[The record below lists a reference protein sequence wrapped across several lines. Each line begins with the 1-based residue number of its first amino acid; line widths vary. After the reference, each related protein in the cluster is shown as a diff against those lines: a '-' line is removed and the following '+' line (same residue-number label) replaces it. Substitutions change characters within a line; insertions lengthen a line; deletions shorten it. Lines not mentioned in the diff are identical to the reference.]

1 MIEGPEADTPLTPQ
15 PRGPEPR
22 GTTQATH
29 GLLRADGRLG
39 PPRVLP
45 IRSSSVFQ
53 SEKASC
59 PFKSGAV
66 VSATPSY
73 FSISTLGMRLP
84 FVSLFGLMACCPF
97 RFSKKKSDSRPRWFH
112 KIIAK
117 EQECVEYNLLPPSQN
132 RRRYRMRAGQTFST
146 LTRFIENTCNIY
158 ISK

>member
-22 GTTQATH
+22 GTKATH

-39 PPRVLP
+39 PPHILP

-59 PFKSGAV
+59 PFKSGVV

-73 FSISTLGMRLP
+73 FSISTLGMQLP

-97 RFSKKKSDSRPRWFH
+97 RFSKKNLTHAQDDFIRSLPRNMSAWNITYSLRSR
-112 KIIAK
+112 IDD
-117 EQECVEYNLLPPSQN
+117 V
-132 RRRYRMRAGQTFST
+132 M
-146 LTRFIENTCNIY
+146 
-158 ISK
+158 